1 MLSNVH
7 LETTH
12 LVLRE
17 ISLDDVDAIHAY
29 AANPEVVQYMAWGP
43 NSFEQTRKFCAER
56 VANRK
61 DPNRASYE
69 LAINVKPGSVA
80 VGAIGLRVKSVEN
93 REGELGYVLHPVYWG
108 KGYMTEA
115 ARRMLEFGFDE
126 LKLHRI
132 SAFAEPAN
140 TASIRVMTR
149 LGMTYEGTLR
159 QNVRIKHGYRD
170 SALHAILSDEWRATP
185 RSAL

>member
-1 MLSNVH
+1 MLSNVR
-7 LETTH
+7 LETTR

-17 ISLDDVDAIHAY
+17 IGLEDVDAIHAY

-43 NSFEQTRKFCAER
+43 NSFEQTRRFCAER

-61 DPNRASYE
+61 DPNRTSYE

-80 VGAIGLRVKSVEN
+80 VGAIGVRVKSAEN

-108 KGYMTEA
+108 KGYVAEA
-115 ARRMLEFGFDE
+115 AQRMLEFGFEE

-132 SAFAEPAN
+132 SAFASPENA
-140 TASIRVMTR
+140 ASLRVLMR
-149 LGMTYEGTLR
+149 LGMRHEGTLR
-159 QNVRIKHGYRD
+159 QNVRVKHGYRD

-185 RSAL
+185 KSAP